1 MKNSKYTI
9 PKLHK
14 SQYCGIKW
22 ARACGT
28 FEVRRGDRCGASA
41 EVEGV
46 SDDAIHPGV
55 FVSRSIISH
64 TKISIPDRPPGWS
77 RRHRTKRRT
86 SKLWLER
93 DRDSTGPAVYH

>member
-14 SQYCGIKW
+14 SQYCEIKW

-41 EVEGV
+41 EVQGV
-46 SDDAIHPGV
+46 SDDAIRPGV
-55 FVSRSIISH
+55 FFSRSIISH
-64 TKISIPDRPPGWS
+64 TKGSQEGYFMVPPS
-77 RRHRTKRRT
+77 EHRNVKFYGAHVVLR
-86 SKLWLER
+86 S
-93 DRDSTGPAVYH
+93 A